1 MNNSNKKLLLLV
13 EDDVSISKVLSRF
26 LEQSG
31 FNLLRAT
38 DGIYGL
44 KMALENHPDLILL
57 DLIMPHMDG
66 LTFLKELRKDK
77 WGKSVPV
84 MILSNLS
91 NPETEKEAAQYAIKD
106 YIIKT
111 DFCLTDIL
119 KKINDI
125 L

>member
-57 DLIMPHMDG
+57 DIIMPHMDG

>member
-1 MNNSNKKLLLLV
+1 
-13 EDDVSISKVLSRF
+13 
-26 LEQSG
+26 
-31 FNLLRAT
+31 
-38 DGIYGL
+38 
-44 KMALENHPDLILL
+44 MALENHPDLILL

>member
-1 MNNSNKKLLLLV
+1 VNNSNKKLLLLV

-57 DLIMPHMDG
+57 DIIMPHMDG

>member
-1 MNNSNKKLLLLV
+1 VNNSNKKLLLLV